1 MKAELI
7 VEGIVNS
14 IQKRIAEY
22 EEISNDLA
30 HDYIQSDKPFPT
42 EIKERYDNVGT
53 LAEGLQEAVNIIK
66 QGDYMREDI
75 DLSGEYKPNMACA
88 VTGEVSDDNL
98 VLLGG
103 KLILSPEE
111 AKKLITQIEL
121 SK

>member
-75 DLSGEYKPNMACA
+75 DLSGEYKPNMACMA
-88 VTGEVSDDNL
+88 TGEVSDDNYS
-98 VLLGG
+98 LLGG
-103 KLILSPEE
+103 KLILSREGLEILIEE
-111 AKKLITQIEL
+111 IE
-121 SK
+121 K